1 MIYQNVLPLIGK
13 TPMVKLNKIAPE
25 DNIYAKLEFFN
36 PGGSVKDRI
45 ALNMIEEAEKRG
57 ELKPGTTIIEP
68 TSGNTGIGL
77 AMIAAIKGYKLILV
91 MPESMSKERKELL
104 KFYGAELVL
113 TPLEE
118 GMAGAVK
125 RVKEIIKENPGYF
138 MPSQFNN
145 PDNPEAHV
153 KTTAR
158 EILEELDKID
168 AFVTGVGTGGTLTG
182 IGKVLKEHFPELRI
196 YAVEP
201 AASPVLSGGNPGPH
215 MIQGIGAGFIPEILD
230 MELIDRIITIGNL
243 EAYRMSAELASKEG
257 LMVGISSGANVLA
270 ATRVARELKKGS
282 NIVTLLPDTGER
294 YLSLHSAFEML
305 D

>member
-25 DNIYAKLEFFN
+25 GNIYAKLEFFN

-57 ELKPGTTIIEP
+57 ELRPGITIIEP

-77 AMIAAIKGYKLILV
+77 AMVAAIKGYKLILV

>member
-25 DNIYAKLEFFN
+25 GNIYAKLEFFN

-57 ELKPGTTIIEP
+57 ELRPGITIIEP

-77 AMIAAIKGYKLILV
+77 AMVAAIKGYKLILV

-243 EAYRMSAELASKEG
+243 EAYRMSAELASNEG

-305 D
+305 E

>member
-25 DNIYAKLEFFN
+25 GNIYAKLEFFN

-57 ELKPGTTIIEP
+57 ELRPGITIIEP

-77 AMIAAIKGYKLILV
+77 AMVAAIKGYKLILV

-158 EILEELDKID
+158 EILEELDRID